1 MKKLSLTLAAGVTAV
16 MMSCNYAVASGP
28 SFNSAWEPGQSTNNS
43 GNFYQDNCQYYG
55 GCGNTGTPSTN
66 NNSNVIMN
74 SNNIQPVSTVNNN
87 TFTPRI
93 VNTTNQSVTG
103 TVTDHYKN
111 VIVKSPYQTEVC
123 TQGGG
128 NSNSQ
133 ILGQN
138 FDLGGAIIGGIIGN
152 NVTKDLPDGGTAGAI
167 IGGLIGGQNNAIGNQ
182 GGVTCRVVTQYQ
194 NETREVYSH
203 STMTFTDDNGKQY
216 TVRFRKQ

>member
-1 MKKLSLTLAAGVTAV
+1 MKNLSLTLAAGAIAV
-16 MMSCNYAVASGP
+16 LSTCNFAVAY
-28 SFNSAWEPGQSTNNS
+28 NSPWEPGQSTNNS
-43 GNFYQDNCQYYG
+43 NDFAQKNCQYYG
-55 GCGNTGTPSTN
+55 GCGNTGTTSSTN
-66 NNSNVIMN
+66 NNYISN
-74 SNNIQPVSTVNNN
+74 SNSNIQPTSNN

-93 VNTTNQSVTG
+93 VNTTNAQVNG

-123 TQGGG
+123 TQGSG
-128 NSNSQ
+128 NSGSQ

-152 NVTKDLPDGGTAGAI
+152 NVTKNLPDGGTAGAI
-167 IGGLIGGQNNAIGNQ
+167 IGGLIGGQNNQIESQ
-182 GGVTCRVVTQYQ
+182 GGVSCRVVTQYQ

-203 STMTFTDDNGKQY
+203 STMTFTDDSGKTY